1 MSYIRYEFLKL
12 SNAEVVYV
20 CGPPGTG
27 KTAGVLKICYKE
39 EIEYMNV
46 MTYKTALQW
55 LKALFERMKKRGK
68 STKEE
73 QKCTSEE
80 LILKVLKG
88 IT

>member
-27 KTAGVLKICYKE
+27 KTAGVLKICHKE

-55 LKALFERMKKRGK
+55 LKALF
-68 STKEE
+68 
-73 QKCTSEE
+73 
-80 LILKVLKG
+80 
-88 IT
+88 